1 MEAPGAKQASADPLA
16 NPGPTTVLY
25 SEIMLSLKSS
35 IPDPRVLVLAVSA
48 CLGLAACAS
57 TPGARPAAAPSATPS
72 PATVDPDTL
81 LLEAETALQ
90 RKQYRLAAELYTR
103 AASLSEEETQF
114 AEAAKVAYD
123 FKQMTLVSQVAA
135 RWLSVNPTSEAGT
148 RFAAFAALDQY
159 QIDEAVTHFDS
170 LLNSAYINV
179 AAGFLG
185 LAPQIGENGS
195 ASAATTV
202 LKALVDKYPRVAEG
216 HNALAEAALRSEN
229 FELALRSAERARE
242 LSPFWTPAG
251 LMLARVQL
259 VVGRIDD
266 GLATAKA
273 VVDQDATPANRM
285 EYALLLLAAGKEDE
299 GMAQL
304 ESLAGTSAE
313 TGAVVERLKA
323 LRDFEAG
330 RFDAARAKFENL
342 IQRGAFVTESL
353 FFLGGLAEQREAW
366 EEARRSYSRVISG
379 NYAATAQTRVARL
392 LRERVSLDA
401 ALSWL
406 ADFGEQRPQYAIDM
420 IVARSRMM
428 EESGDAAGARL
439 LLDSSLADYPDSH
452 DILIARSYLR
462 ERSGDVN
469 GALADLGHLNSIRTR
484 DPMVQ
489 NALGYLLVDRTRRYK
504 EGLELIQQAHAQ
516 TPDSGP
522 VLDSLG
528 WALHRVGR
536 DAEALP
542 YLEKARERIYDPEI
556 ELHIADVYWAL
567 GRKDDARAVW
577 KQGSERHPERAD
589 FSDRLKRNAR

>member
-1 MEAPGAKQASADPLA
+1 
-16 NPGPTTVLY
+16 
-25 SEIMLSLKSS
+25 MLSLKSS
-35 IPDPRVLVLAVSA
+35 ILDPKVLVIAVSA

-57 TPGARPAAAPSATPS
+57 APGPGSAAAQSAVS
-72 PATVDPDTL
+72 SSAATADPDTV

-114 AEAAKVAYD
+114 AAAAKVAYD
-123 FKQMTLVSQVAA
+123 FKQMTLVSQIAA

-159 QIDEAVTHFDS
+159 RIDEAVTHFDS

-195 ASAATTV
+195 AAAATTV
-202 LKALVDKYPRVAEG
+202 LKALVDKYPKVAEG

-229 FELALRSAERARE
+229 FALALSSAQRARE
-242 LSPFWTPAG
+242 LSPYWAPAG
-251 LMLARVQL
+251 LMLARIQL
-259 VVGRIDD
+259 VVGKIDE

-273 VVDQDATPANRM
+273 VVDQDSTAANQM
-285 EYALLLLAAGKEDE
+285 EYALLLLAAGRDED
-299 GMAQL
+299 GMAML
-304 ESLAGTSAE
+304 EALAGTSNE
-313 TGAVVERLKA
+313 TSAVVERLKA
-323 LRDFEAG
+323 LRDFESG
-330 RFDAARAKFENL
+330 RFDAARTRFENL

-379 NYAATAQTRVARL
+379 NYAVTAQTRVARI
-392 LRERVSLDA
+392 LREHSSLDA
-401 ALSWL
+401 ALAWL
-406 ADFGEQRPQYAIDM
+406 ADVGEQRPQYAIDM
-420 IVARSRMM
+420 IVARSRML

-452 DILIARSYLR
+452 DILIARSYQR
-462 ERSGDVN
+462 ERAGDLK
-469 GALADLGHLNSIRTR
+469 GAMADLEHLNTIRMG

-489 NALGYLLVDRTRRYK
+489 NALGYLMVDRTRRFK
-504 EGLELIQQAHAQ
+504 EGLALIEQAHAQ

-536 DAEALP
+536 NAEALP
-542 YLEKARERIYDPEI
+542 HLEKARERIYDPDI

-567 GRKDDARAVW
+567 GRKDEARAVW
-577 KQGSERHPERAD
+577 KQGSERHPDRTDFAER
-589 FSDRLKRNAR
+589 LQRNSR